1 MVVSCLA
8 EMVPE
13 VSIVED
19 MEYAVTTPVVASA
32 VSAEEQPERIAEVMR
47 RGIIRKM
54 IDLTLRRIVDSLTI
68 I

>member
-1 MVVSCLA
+1 
-8 EMVPE
+8 
-13 VSIVED
+13 